1 MREFCELAFRVAD
14 VELEWEGEGIEE
26 VGRDRANGMVRVE
39 VNPKHFRPAEVE
51 TLLADPTRVKTE
63 LGWEPKVSFPEL
75 VQMMVRHD
83 LNEVSRS

>member
-1 MREFCELAFRVAD
+1 MLAFREAG
-14 VELEWEGEGIEE
+14 VELEWEGEGIDE
-26 VGRDRANGMVRVE
+26 VGRDRATGMVRVE

-83 LNEVSRS
+83 LDEVSRS